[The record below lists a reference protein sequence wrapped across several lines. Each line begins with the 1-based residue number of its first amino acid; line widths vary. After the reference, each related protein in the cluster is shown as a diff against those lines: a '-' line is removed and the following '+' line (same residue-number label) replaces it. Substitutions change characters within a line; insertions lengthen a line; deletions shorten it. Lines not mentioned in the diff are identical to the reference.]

1 MLDLKTDAGLES
13 MRRLVDDGR
22 RADRE
27 PPSRDPRAP
36 RARSRRRCS
45 PRNPGLVVLRV
56 TGFGQNGP
64 YASRPGFATLAEAMG
79 GFAAINGEPDGPP
92 LLPPI
97 ALTDELAA
105 LVGAFATLVALR
117 HRDRTGEGQI
127 VDVNLLE
134 SMLQVMGPLPSVW
147 AELGELQPRLG
158 SGIPYSVPRGTYQC
172 ADGVWVAVSTSAES
186 VAHRVLGLLGVG
198 DQERFATFEGRI
210 AHRDELDLLVGDWI
224 AARPSDEVLAEFE
237 AVEAAIAPVYTM
249 ADLLADPHVLER
261 EAIVEVDGVHMQ
273 GPVARL
279 SRTPGRVR
287 HAGRPL
293 GADTDAV
300 LEQLADGRRAPSWP
314 AADGDS
320 GAEEAEPERTR
331 RVPRRVGVEKSPNR
345 RRTGHAPCRQLGAP
359 TSSSGRDR
367 GTFSTIVHRFSTP
380 QPSSPPFIHRSR
392 WKTRPFPGR
401 RGVPQSGPQEE
412 P

>member
-1 MLDLKTDAGLES
+1 MQALDGVRVVELATVFAGPGTAKYLGDFGADVIKVEAPTGDGVRGMGWRDPRDDQTFIWKILGRNKRTVVLDLKTDAGLES
-13 MRRLVDDGR
+13 MRRLVDT
-22 RADRE
+22 ADVLIENLRPGILE
-27 PPSRDPRAP
+27 RLGLDPDSLLA
-36 RARSRRRCS
+36 
-45 PRNPGLVVLRV
+45 RNPGLVVLRV
-56 TGFGQNGP
+56 TGFGQTGP

-105 LVGAFATLVALR
+105 LVGAFATLAALR

-158 SGIPYSVPRGTYQC
+158 SGIPYSVPRGTYRC

-186 VAHRVLGLLGVG
+186 VAHRLLGLLGVG
-198 DQERFATFEGRI
+198 DQERFSTFEGRT

-249 ADLLADPHVLER
+249 ADLLADDHVLER

-300 LEQLADGRRAPSWP
+300 LADLADGRPVWRG
-314 AADGDS
+314 ADGDS
-320 GAEEAEPERTR
+320 GAEEAEP
-331 RVPRRVGVEKSPNR
+331 
-345 RRTGHAPCRQLGAP
+345 H
-359 TSSSGRDR
+359 GRDASR
-367 GTFSTIVHRFSTP
+367 GGSA
-380 QPSSPPFIHRSR
+380 
-392 WKTRPFPGR
+392 
-401 RGVPQSGPQEE
+401 
-412 P
+412 

>member
-1 MLDLKTDAGLES
+1 MQALEGVRVVELATVFAGPGTAKYLGDFGADVIKVEAPTGDGVRGMGWRDPRDDQTFIWKILGRNKRTVVLDLKTDAGLES
-13 MRRLVDDGR
+13 MRRLVDT
-22 RADRE
+22 ADVLIENLRPGILE
-27 PPSRDPRAP
+27 RLGLDPD
-36 RARSRRRCS
+36 SLLG
-45 PRNPGLVVLRV
+45 RNPGLVVLRV
-56 TGFGQNGP
+56 TGFGQTGP

-105 LVGAFATLVALR
+105 LVGAFATLAALR
-117 HRDRTGEGQI
+117 HRDHTGEGQI

-158 SGIPYSVPRGTYQC
+158 SGIPYSVPRGTYRC

-186 VAHRVLGLLGVG
+186 VAHRLLGLLGVG
-198 DQERFATFEGRI
+198 DQERFSTFEGRT

-249 ADLLADPHVLER
+249 ADLLADDHVLER

-300 LEQLADGRRAPSWP
+300 LADLADGRPVWRG
-314 AADGDS
+314 ADGDS
-320 GAEEAEPERTR
+320 GAEEAEP
-331 RVPRRVGVEKSPNR
+331 
-345 RRTGHAPCRQLGAP
+345 H
-359 TSSSGRDR
+359 GRDASR
-367 GTFSTIVHRFSTP
+367 GGSA
-380 QPSSPPFIHRSR
+380 
-392 WKTRPFPGR
+392 
-401 RGVPQSGPQEE
+401 
-412 P
+412 